1 MPRRNLSKKRETT
14 PDAVYNST
22 LIAKLINS
30 VMLDGKKATA
40 EKIVYDAMDEL
51 KGKLQGD
58 PLKIVLKCI
67 ENVRPQIETRSRRV
81 GGATYQVPMDVRK
94 ERSYALGI
102 RWIVNFARDR
112 GGKSFQEKLVGE
124 LMDAHDNKGG
134 AMKKRE
140 TVHKM
145 AESNRAFAHYKW

>member
-22 LIAKLINS
+22 LIAKLING

-51 KGKLQGD
+51 KEKLQGD

-124 LMDAHDNKGG
+124 LMDAHGNKGG

>member
-1 MPRRNLSKKRETT
+1 
-14 PDAVYNST
+14 
-22 LIAKLINS
+22 
-30 VMLDGKKATA
+30 
-40 EKIVYDAMDEL
+40 MDEL
-51 KGKLQGD
+51 KEKLQGD

-102 RWIVNFARDR
+102 RWIVNYARER
-112 GGKSFQEKLVGE
+112 GGKSFREKLVGE
-124 LMDAHDNKGG
+124 LMDAHGNKGG